1 MSRVGS
7 GVAIGR
13 RVVEEAQEDEITF
26 LAASI
31 AYYAFISLIPLLLFL
46 FLVVSIFGGQELANQ
61 VVDQSSTYLAPA
73 GQEAIRGAITGEEG
87 RAGATVAGFVVLL
100 WSALKLFRGLD
111 IAFSIVY
118 GSGLE
123 KSILGQFVN
132 ALLVFGAIL
141 IAVLGML
148 ALGTLT
154 VLIPDLPFISL
165 TPLLVLIALSVVFL
179 PVHYVLPDV
188 DGLTVRQA
196 LPGAVLTG
204 AGWSILQSLFGIY
217 ASNAGQYDAY
227 GVVGAILLLLTWLYI
242 GGIVI
247 ILGAVLNYVLMVRDN
262 DAPDG
267 EVEASERT
275 PLESDDAASAVT
287 SDATD
292 ETDRGIGKGEETTDS
307 PRGSSPDIGGESGE
321 ATDSTRTAHDEA
333 GTGKRGPAPDVV
345 GLQDELRS
353 LRTDL
358 DDFQSDVEDRT
369 MNREEVESDLKS
381 YVRKRMRRGHARGW
395 GPYLVLLYGTAMT
408 LGAFYFLAGGWAIAA
423 MLVLWLST
431 LGLYV
436 LMVMVGAGFGVL
448 GVPGRVRDAI
458 LTWRGE

>member
-13 RVVEEAQEDEITF
+13 RVVEQAREDEITF
-26 LAASI
+26 LAASV
-31 AYYAFISLIPLLLFL
+31 AYYAFVSLIPLLLFL

-61 VVDQSSTYLAPA
+61 VVDQSSAYLAPA
-73 GQEAIRGAITGEEG
+73 GQEAIRDAITGEEG
-87 RAGATVAGFVVLL
+87 RGGATIAGFVVLL

-111 IAFSIVY
+111 TAFSIVY
-118 GSGLE
+118 GYGLD
-123 KSILGQFVN
+123 KSILGQLVN

-154 VLIPDLPFISL
+154 ALLPDLPFISL
-165 TPLLVLIALSVVFL
+165 TPLLALVALSVVFL
-179 PVHYVLPDV
+179 PVHYVMPDV
-188 DGLTVRQA
+188 EDLTIRQA
-196 LPGAVLTG
+196 LPGAVFTG
-204 AGWSILQSLFGIY
+204 TGWAILHSLFGIY

-247 ILGAVLNYVLMVRDN
+247 ILGAVLNYVLMARDN
-262 DAPDG
+262 DAPDD
-267 EVEASERT
+267 EEEASERT
-275 PLESDDAASAVT
+275 PLASDEPSRETAESA
-287 SDATD
+287 
-292 ETDRGIGKGEETTDS
+292 EQTTGS
-307 PRGSSPDIGGESGE
+307 PRGQSPEIGGDGPE
-321 ATDSTRTAHDEA
+321 ATESTRTAHDEA
-333 GTGKRGPAPDVV
+333 ATGESGPAPDVV
-345 GLQDELRS
+345 GLQRELRS

-358 DDFQSDVEDRT
+358 DGFRSDIEDKT
-369 MNREEVESDLKS
+369 VDKEEVESDLKR

-408 LGAFYFLAGGWAIAA
+408 LGAFYFLGGGWAIAA

-436 LMVMVGAGFGVL
+436 LMVMVGAGFGAL

-458 LTWRGE
+458 RLWRGE

>member
-1 MSRVGS
+1 MSRIES

-13 RVVEEAQEDEITF
+13 GVVREAQDDDITF

-31 AYYAFISLIPLLLFL
+31 AYYAFISLIPLLLFV
-46 FLVVSIFGGQELANQ
+46 FLIVSIVGGQELATQ
-61 VVDQSSTYLAPA
+61 VTQQSGEYLAPA
-73 GQEAIRGAITGEEG
+73 GQDAIEGAITGDEG
-87 RAGATVAGFVVLL
+87 RGGATIAGFVVLL

-111 IAFSIVY
+111 TAFSIVY

-123 KSILGQFVN
+123 KSIISQIVN

-141 IAVLGML
+141 VAVLGML
-148 ALGTLT
+148 ALGTVT
-154 VLIPDLPFISL
+154 ALIPDIPYISL
-165 TPLLVLIALSVVFL
+165 TPLLALVALSVVFL
-179 PVHYVLPDV
+179 PVHYVMPDV
-188 DGLTVRQA
+188 DGFTVRQA

-204 AGWSILQSLFGIY
+204 VGWSILHALFGIY

-247 ILGAVLNYVLMVRDN
+247 ILGAVFNYVLMARDN
-262 DAPDG
+262 DIPDD
-267 EVEASERT
+267 EEEASERT
-275 PLESDDAASAVT
+275 PLASDEPGR
-287 SDATD
+287 
-292 ETDRGIGKGEETTDS
+292 ET
-307 PRGSSPDIGGESGE
+307 GESGE
-321 ATDSTRTAHDEA
+321 QTTDSSRGPNPEIGGDGPEATESTRTAHDEA
-333 GTGKRGPAPDVV
+333 ATGESGPAPDVV
-345 GLQDELRS
+345 GLQRELRS

-358 DDFQSDVEDRT
+358 DGFRSDIEDKT
-369 MNREEVESDLKS
+369 VDKEEVESDLKR

-408 LGAFYFLAGGWAIAA
+408 LGAFYFLGGGWAIAA

-436 LMVMVGAGFGVL
+436 LMVMVGAGFGAL

-458 LTWRGE
+458 RLWRGE